1 MKLIRIGLASV
12 FLTMSGAAAAQS
24 ASDAGCILAS
34 NAFAKAAKDEKGQ
47 KLAQASLYFYLGRI
61 SGSTTPAQL
70 KTLLQEQA
78 KTMTEAT
85 LGTVMNACAKD
96 LQAKIQMIES
106 ISEPPPKKP
115 EGR

>member
-1 MKLIRIGLASV
+1 MKLIRIALAAALLV
-12 FLTMSGAAAAQS
+12 TSGAAAAQS
-24 ASDAGCILAS
+24 ATDASCIIAS
-34 NAFAKAAKDEKGQ
+34 NAYARTSKDEKGQ

-61 SGSTTPAQL
+61 SNSTTPAQL
-70 KTLLQEQA
+70 KTLLEQQI

-85 LGTVMNACAKD
+85 LGTLMNSCAKE
-96 LQAKIQMIES
+96 LQGKIQMLES